1 MQSAKIQ
8 FDPAKPLFL
17 YVDGEKESKT
27 AETLLRN
34 RNIPIHVVEGCLDA
48 GWNYPL
54 LQFHPW
60 EFEGLTE
67 IRNFLTLPGIQ

>member
-1 MQSAKIQ
+1 MSPFKEAYMQPE
-8 FDPAKPLFL
+8 PAFL
-17 YVDGEKESKT
+17 YVDGGDESKS

-34 RNIPIHVVEGCLDA
+34 HGIPIHVVEGCLDA

-60 EFEGLTE
+60 EFEGLTK
-67 IRNFLTLPGIQ
+67 IRRFLALSGI